1 MSITSRRAADV
12 LSMAVTYNGCGRTT
26 SDEMREAVRAGIDAL
41 REKAERE
48 AQPHPLTMAELRSMG
63 GNTVYCLE
71 LNTEVRVVT
80 RKTGW
85 ITVHWP
91 LPMEKECCKAH
102 GLTLYRRNPNDSSK

>member
-1 MSITSRRAADV
+1 MSIAINDAIKSIEDHISVHRIGQYPHIKLGEALDLALTA
-12 LSMAVTYNGCGRTT
+12 LQ
-26 SDEMREAVRAGIDAL
+26 EKAVRD
-41 REKAERE
+41 
-48 AQPHPLTMAELRSMG
+48 AQPQPLTMAELRSMDG
-63 GNTVYCLE
+63 KAVYCLE

-102 GLTLYRRNPNDSSK
+102 GLTLYRRNPNDSSQ

>member
-1 MSITSRRAADV
+1 MSITSGRAADV

-41 REKAERE
+41 REKTERE
-48 AQPHPLTMAELRSMG
+48 VQPQPLTMAELRSMDG
-63 GNTVYCLE
+63 KTVYCLE
-71 LNTEVRVVT
+71 LNTEVRVAT

-102 GLTLYRRNPNDSSK
+102 GLTLYRRNPNDSSQ